1 MIPADTAGGGVE
13 IGIFGRGY
21 ANAEQGMCQKILH
34 GAKDQFYARLVGV
47 DKSAGQPTV
56 DDGYK
61 WHAEIIKQ
69 SRSDSDKEK
78 QTDEFSAVQGIPIQ
92 IVSAADQEKQG
103 SADPRRSCRR

>member
-21 ANAEQGMCQKILH
+21 ANAEKGMRQENLERTKN
-34 GAKDQFYARLVGV
+34 QFYTGLVGI
-47 DKSAGQPTV
+47 DKSVGQSAIY
-56 DDGYK
+56 DRNK
-61 WHAEIIKQ
+61 RQAEIIKQ
-69 SRSDSDKEK
+69 SRSDSDKER
-78 QTDEFSAVQGIPIQ
+78 QTDEFSAAQGIPIQ